1 MHLTVLIQGFY
12 DGSAGYMVSDTVTV
26 EIRETSP
33 PFDIVDSDKKI
44 VMMTGDC
51 FLDFNNVYEYNYY
64 YIVVKHRNS
73 IETWSASPQF
83 FLNNSMSY
91 DFTTTPW
98 QAYGDNEI
106 LIGTRYCIYS
116 GDVNQDGAIDATDL
130 SEIDN
135 DATNFITGYV
145 DTDLTGDSFV
155 DGTDF
160 AIADNNAYYFVS
172 VISP

>member
-1 MHLTVLIQGFY
+1 MQGLY
-12 DGSAGYMVSDTVTV
+12 DGTAGYLVSDTVTV
-26 EIRETSP
+26 EIRETYP
-33 PFDIVDSDKKI
+33 PYNILDSDKKI

-51 FLDFNNVYEYNYY
+51 FLDFTNVYEYQFY

-83 FLNNSMSY
+83 FLNNTMSY
-91 DFTTTPW
+91 DFTTSPS

-106 LIGTRYCIYS
+106 LGGTRYCIYS

-130 SEIDN
+130 SNIDN
-135 DATNFITGYV
+135 DAANFVSGYV
-145 DTDLTGDSFV
+145 NTDLTGDSFV